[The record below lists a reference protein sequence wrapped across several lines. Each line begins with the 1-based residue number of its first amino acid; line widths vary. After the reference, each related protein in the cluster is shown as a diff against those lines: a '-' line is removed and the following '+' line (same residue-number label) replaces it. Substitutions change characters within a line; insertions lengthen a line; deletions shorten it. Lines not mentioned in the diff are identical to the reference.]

1 MFKLSL
7 RAALLGASMCSIS
20 SVYAQSAATATG
32 TGPQSVASDESGDI
46 IVTAQKRAER
56 LSDVPVSITAVTGEQ
71 LAKQGI
77 TSPADLEKIA
87 PGFTYRLSQYGTPI
101 FSIRGIGFYDEQL
114 AVSPTVTVYVDQAP
128 IPYARMTEGAAL
140 DVERVEVLKG
150 PQGTLFGQNATGGA
164 VNYIAAKPG
173 KDLEAGFDLNY
184 GRFNETQIGG
194 FVSTPLTETLGIR
207 VAGRYEHRGNWQ
219 YSTTRDDGIGKRDF
233 LVGRTILDWAPGDRL
248 KIELNI
254 NGWRNKSDMQIA
266 QARGYLPV
274 NPGAPTTPVTIA
286 NAAALT
292 SYPYVTG
299 DNNRAADWDADK
311 SFRRNDSFYQF
322 AGRASYEVTDNLSLV
337 SITSYSHL
345 KVFSPVDTD
354 GTNVFD
360 HVIYQ
365 IGRVSSFS
373 EELRLEGEL
382 NDRIRFVIGGNYQKD
397 RTREFQHVNLR
408 GSNAELAGIFFNT
421 LDESNNQNVRD
432 LAGFASLEYKL
443 TDKLTLQGAVR
454 YTDENRSF
462 SGCLADGGGP
472 QGFRV
477 ALAAIG
483 LNIGENQCITLG
495 PDGVPGIYTASLDQN
510 NTSWRGSISWKPDSD
525 TLLYANVTKGYKAGT
540 FGTLPAV
547 SSAQL
552 KPVTQESVVAYEA
565 GFKLSLA
572 DRKLDISGAAFYYD
586 YSDKQIQGFVLVPPF
601 GNLPALV
608 NIPKSR
614 LAGAEFNITARPVR
628 GLRLTGSVTYLDS
641 KVSDSA
647 ILPSPFGNTI
657 DVKNEAFPATPKWQL
672 QSDAEYDFP
681 LSPTV
686 SGFVGASGT
695 WRSRTSAQFGADAGP
710 AGTQDYFKI
719 KGYGLLD
726 LRAGVEIGE
735 RYRVQVYG
743 RNVTNTQYWNNVTH
757 IYDTFDRVTGMPATY
772 GMMFSARL

>member
-1 MFKLSL
+1 MVTTSL
-7 RAALLGASMCSIS
+7 RAALLSASMFST
-20 SVYAQSAATATG
+20 YAVQGQTTTSTAG
-32 TGPQSVASDESGDI
+32 SQQVSVATDGGDI
-46 IVTAQKRAER
+46 IVTAQKRSER
-56 LSDVPVSITAVTGEQ
+56 LNDVPVSITAVSGEQ
-71 LAKQGI
+71 LARQGI

-173 KDLEAGFDLNY
+173 DKLEAGFDFSY
-184 GRFNETQIGG
+184 GRFNDTQVGG
-194 FVSTPLTETLGIR
+194 FVSTPLTDTLGIR
-207 VAGRYEHRGNWQ
+207 VAGRYERRGDWQ
-219 YSTTRDDGIGKRDF
+219 YSVTRDDTIGKRDF
-233 LVGRTILDWAPGDRL
+233 LVGRTILDWSPGDRL
-248 KIELNI
+248 KAELNI

-274 NPGAPTTPVTIA
+274 NPAAPSTPVTIA

-311 SFRRNDSFYQF
+311 SFRRDDSFYQI
-322 AGRASYEVTDNLSLV
+322 AGHLKYELTDSLNLV
-337 SITSYSHL
+337 SISSYSHL
-345 KVFSPVDTD
+345 KVYSPVDTD
-354 GTNVFD
+354 ATNVFD
-360 HVIYQ
+360 HVIFQ
-365 IGRVSSFS
+365 TGRVSSFS
-373 EELRLEGEL
+373 EEVRLEGEL
-382 NDRIRFVIGGNYQKD
+382 SEALRFVVGGNFQKD
-397 RTREFQHVNLR
+397 RTREFQHVLLR
-408 GSNAELAGIFFNT
+408 GSNAELAGVFFNT
-421 LDESNNQNVRD
+421 LDETNNQNIRD
-432 LAGFASLEYKL
+432 IAGFASLEYKL
-443 TDKLTLQGAVR
+443 TDHLTVQGAVR
-454 YTDENRSF
+454 YTDEDRDF

-483 LNIGENQCITLG
+483 LNIAERQCITLG
-495 PDGVPGIYTASLDQN
+495 PTGLSGLYNAPLNQN
-510 NTSWRGSISWKPDSD
+510 NTSWRGSISWKPYAA
-525 TLLYANVTKGYKAGT
+525 TLVYANVTKGYKAGT

-552 KPVTQESVVAYEA
+552 KPVTQESVVAYET
-565 GFKLSLA
+565 GIKMTLV
-572 DRKLDISGAAFYYD
+572 DRKVDLSGAGFYYD
-586 YSDKQIQGFVLVPPF
+586 YSNKQIQGFILVPPF

-614 LAGAEFNITARPVR
+614 LTGAELNLTVRPIDSVRLTAGATYLSSKVR
-628 GLRLTGSVTYLDS
+628 G
-641 KVSDSA
+641 SA
-647 ILPSPFGNTI
+647 ILPTPFGNPV
-657 DVKNEAFPATPKWQL
+657 DVKGEAFPATPRWQL
-672 QSDAEYDFP
+672 QSDAEYNFP
-681 LSPTV
+681 VSSRV

-695 WRSRTSAQFGADAGP
+695 WRSRTSAQFGADGGP

-726 LRAGVEIGE
+726 LRAGLEINDH
-735 RYRVQVYG
+735 YRLQIYG

-757 IYDTFDRVTGMPATY
+757 IYDTYDRVTGMSATY
-772 GMMFSARL
+772 GIMLSARL

>member
-7 RAALLGASMCSIS
+7 RVALLGASMFS
-20 SVYAQSAATATG
+20 SCALHAQAGGAASEAE
-32 TGPQSVASDESGDI
+32 PQAPDVGEI

-56 LSDVPVSITAVTGEQ
+56 LNDVPVSITAASGEM
-71 LAKQGI
+71 LAQRGI

-164 VNYIAAKPG
+164 VNYIPAKPG
-173 KDLEAGFDLNY
+173 NKLEAGVDLSY
-184 GRFNETQIGG
+184 GRFNEAQVGG
-194 FVSTPLTETLGIR
+194 FISTPLTDTLGIR
-207 VAGRYEHRGNWQ
+207 VSGRYESRGNWQ
-219 YSTTRDDGIGKRDF
+219 RSVTRDDGIGKRDF
-233 LVGRTILDWAPGDRL
+233 LVGRAILEWNASDRL
-248 KIELNI
+248 KVELNV

-274 NPGAPTTPVTIA
+274 NPAAPSTPVTIA
-286 NAAALT
+286 NAAALGN
-292 SYPYVTG
+292 YRYVNG
-299 DNNRAADWDADK
+299 DRNRAADWDADK
-311 SFRRNDSFYQF
+311 DFQRDDSFYQI
-322 AGRASYEVTDNLSLV
+322 AGRVAYELTDALSLV
-337 SITSYSHL
+337 SISSYSHL
-345 KVFSPVDTD
+345 KVYSPIDTD
-354 GTNVFD
+354 ATNVFD

-365 IGRVSSFS
+365 TGRVSSFS

-382 NDRIRFVIGGNYQKD
+382 SDRLRFVVGGNYQKD
-397 RTREFQHVNLR
+397 RTREFQHVLLR
-408 GSNAELAGIFFNT
+408 GSNAELAGVFFDT
-421 LDESNNQNVRD
+421 LNETNNQNIRD

-443 TDKLTLQGAVR
+443 TDQLTLQGAVR
-454 YTDENRSF
+454 YTDEDRDF

-495 PDGVPGIYTASLDQN
+495 STGVPGLYEASLDQN
-510 NTSWRGSISWKPDSD
+510 NTSWRGNISWKPNAD

-547 SSAQL
+547 SAAQY

-565 GFKLSLA
+565 GFKLSMA
-572 DRKLDISGAAFYYD
+572 DRKVDLSGAAFYYD

-614 LAGAEFNITARPVR
+614 LAGAELNLAVRPVN
-628 GLRLTGSVTYLDS
+628 GLRLTAAATYLSS
-641 KVSDSA
+641 KVRGSA
-647 ILPSPFGNTI
+647 ILPTPFGNPV
-657 DVKNEAFPATPKWQL
+657 DVKGEAFPATPKWQL
-672 QSDAEYDFP
+672 QGDAEYNFP
-681 LSPTV
+681 VSSSV

-695 WRSRTSAQFGADAGP
+695 WRSATAAQFGADGGP
-710 AGTQDYFKI
+710 AGTEDYFKV
-719 KGYGLLD
+719 KAYGLVD
-726 LRAGVEIGE
+726 LRAGVEIDE

-757 IYDTFDRVTGMPATY
+757 IYDTYDRVTGMPATY
-772 GMMFSARL
+772 GIMLSARL